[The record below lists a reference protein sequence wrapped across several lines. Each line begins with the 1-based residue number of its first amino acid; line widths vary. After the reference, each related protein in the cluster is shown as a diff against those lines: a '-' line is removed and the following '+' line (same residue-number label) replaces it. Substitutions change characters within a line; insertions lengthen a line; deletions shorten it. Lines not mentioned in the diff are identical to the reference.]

1 MLESAVFIECD
12 VEYRG
17 ETIAAGSGS
26 GFLVAN
32 SEYVVTNHHV
42 IQSCI
47 PENKVAAFKST
58 LKKMLAA
65 QIKQGKLPAQIKE
78 ELEANPDLLAKIKDD
93 DAFAA
98 KYIADRIEKLA
109 KEFAKGNAFDI
120 TQKLY
125 VVVMGNA
132 GRASLRTDVSSIVWN
147 SQYSDEHAAATGID
161 LAVLRLARPLADRP
175 SVSFATA
182 SSAQIN
188 DEVYAVGFPGAS
200 GEVVTSVKYVP
211 TMKRGIVSKLGGE
224 HPDVT
229 AADRAKGIKGVAVIE
244 IDAAISPGNSGGPLY
259 NSDGEVLGINTFVAT
274 GGAGIGWAQDV
285 AVLIPIMKDLGLPLP
300 EVTTAPRTW
309 LDRNPAVAW
318 AGAPAAAALALLGS
332 VVLLRQRRITAGA
345 SKAGSGSARRGAV
358 AASALQTRP
367 AIVGRAGQFRGVTIP
382 INPKGLTLGR
392 DSAGANKLA
401 FADDS
406 DVSRNHCS
414 IAYDPQSE
422 RFVLTDHGSSNGT
435 LLLPGQTRLVP
446 HQPVEC
452 RRGQVIRIGA
462 LNEFELALV

>member
-309 LDRNPAVAW
+309 LDRNPE
-318 AGAPAAAALALLGS
+318 
-332 VVLLRQRRITAGA
+332 I
-345 SKAGSGSARRGAV
+345 
-358 AASALQTRP
+358 
-367 AIVGRAGQFRGVTIP
+367 GRAHV
-382 INPKGLTLGR
+382 
-392 DSAGANKLA
+392 
-401 FADDS
+401 
-406 DVSRNHCS
+406 
-414 IAYDPQSE
+414 
-422 RFVLTDHGSSNGT
+422 
-435 LLLPGQTRLVP
+435 
-446 HQPVEC
+446 
-452 RRGQVIRIGA
+452 
-462 LNEFELALV
+462 